1 MLGEAGKHEWVLS
14 KTQFKGFLQLLGG
27 LLRPLFASAHGVSAR
42 VHHPAAGPMKRTV
55 TQNTTIAPMPIQ
67 APRVVTATNCWVWFR
82 VSGIQ
87 DTILGEVS
95 TVLVSV
101 FRSPTEHHTTPAP
114 NATATITT
122 RTSFPERLKYLGTAS
137 TKTVTVRTP
146 KMRTRM
152 AIALMPAVH
161 VVVQ

>member
-101 FRSPTEHHTTPAP
+101 FRCRGGRPWAARRRASPIPDAGTPF
-114 NATATITT
+114 
-122 RTSFPERLKYLGTAS
+122 SLGRLGL
-137 TKTVTVRTP
+137 VPLVR
-146 KMRTRM
+146 
-152 AIALMPAVH
+152 
-161 VVVQ
+161 